1 METTYCPCVFVMDNI
16 KHVSLVKMF
25 QKLHVALL
33 IYPFYIN
40 IILCISLPGT
50 KFTKIKLSSYSRK
63 NISTS
68 CEDENIIMFI
78 EVIV

>member
-1 METTYCPCVFVMDNI
+1 MDNI

-25 QKLHVALL
+25 QKLHVAFF

-50 KFTKIKLSSYSRK
+50 KFTEIKLSSYSRE

-68 CEDENIIMFI
+68 CKKENVTVFI
-78 EVIV
+78 EVVV

>member
-1 METTYCPCVFVMDNI
+1 MDNI

-25 QKLHVALL
+25 QKLHVAFL
-33 IYPFYIN
+33 IYPLYIN
-40 IILCISLPGT
+40 IILYISLPGT
-50 KFTKIKLSSYSRK
+50 KFMNIELSSYNRE

-68 CEDENIIMFI
+68 CKDKNVIMFI